1 MSINFK
7 TFLVIALP
15 IWVIF
20 RAIKM
25 KGRGTKKFVRHEA
38 AINLLFIYFL
48 YLAQMT
54 IFPLNIGI
62 PIERGVNLI
71 PFESI
76 MRFIPILLKDGLIS
90 GSLRPHL
97 NAGAINIVGNIIV
110 FIPVGILI
118 PLTSR
123 RLSTFKKTILLGFTT
138 SLVIEVLQFLFADGR
153 IMDIDDLILNSLGVA
168 IGWVVYKTIR
178 YLINDRFFKDV

>member
-7 TFLVIALP
+7 AFLVIVLP
-15 IWVIF
+15 SWVIF

-25 KGRGTKKFVRHEA
+25 KRRGTKKCVRHEVP
-38 AINLLFIYFL
+38 INLLFIYFL

-71 PFESI
+71 PFETI
-76 MRFIPILLKDGLIS
+76 MRFFPILLKDGLIS
-90 GSLRPHL
+90 SSLRPHL

-110 FIPVGILI
+110 FIPVGALI
-118 PLTSR
+118 PQIGR
-123 RLSTFKKTILLGFTT
+123 RVRTFKVTILLGFAS
-138 SLVIEVLQFLFADGR
+138 SLAIEVLQFLFADGR
-153 IMDIDDLILNSLGVA
+153 IMDIDDLLLNTLGVA